1 MTNNAVPEL
10 AKRKPSFAEW
20 LRRLGSDLLRDKW
33 LYLLMLP
40 GVVYFIIFKYAPIYG
55 LKIAFQD
62 YNPFD
67 PASSPWIGFGQFQKL
82 FSNQNFLLVIRNTL
96 VISISRLV
104 TSFPAPI
111 ILALLMNE
119 LRSIRYKRTV
129 QTILYLPHFIS
140 WVIMSGMVIAFV
152 NPSNGLINQ
161 LIEFMG
167 GTKVD
172 FLNSSSLFI
181 PTLIISGIYKEMGW
195 GTIVYFAAISA
206 VEEEQ
211 YEAAIIDGAGRL
223 AQAIYITLPSI
234 KSTIV
239 VLLILQMGSI
249 LNAGFEQVFLLY
261 SPLVYDIADIID
273 TYVYRKGIVEAS
285 YSFSAAAGMFKSV
298 VALVLISGSNYVA
311 RRLGESGVF

>member
-1 MTNNAVPEL
+1 MTNKVTTGIPE
-10 AKRKPSFAEW
+10 RKSSFSRW
-20 LRRLGSDLLRDKW
+20 LRQLGTDVLRDRW
-33 LYLLMLP
+33 LYFLMIP
-40 GVVYFIIFKYAPIYG
+40 GIAYFVIFKYAPIYG

-62 YNPFD
+62 YNPFN
-67 PASSPWIGFGQFQKL
+67 PSASPWVGFDQFAKL
-82 FSNQNFLLVIRNTL
+82 FANQNFLLVIRNTL
-96 VISISRLV
+96 VISLSRLV

-119 LRSIRYKRTV
+119 LRSLRYKKTV
-129 QTILYLPHFIS
+129 QTILYLPHFMS

-161 LIEFMG
+161 LIAGMG
-167 GTKVD
+167 GDKID
-172 FLNSSSLFI
+172 FLNSSTFFI
-181 PTLIISGIYKEMGW
+181 PTLIVSGIYKEMGW

-223 AQAIYITLPSI
+223 AQAIHITLPSI

-261 SPLVYDIADIID
+261 SPLVYEVGDIID

-298 VALVLISGSNYVA
+298 VALILISASNYVSKK
-311 RRLGESGVF
+311 LGESGVF